1 MPNSPSHTS
10 TSARRPVRTGRDR
23 QKMLRW
29 ATVTLLLLL
38 AAVAASRA

>member
-1 MPNSPSHTS
+1 MPNFPSRTS
-10 TSARRPVRTGRDR
+10 TAAHAPTRPRRER
-23 QKMLRW
+23 QKLLRW